1 MRSEERGVRR
11 EEIDMFDVTGRYSR
25 HLLLDGIGQEGQAR
39 IAQGKVLIVGAGGL
53 GSPVALYLAA
63 AGVGTIGIVDGDT
76 VDVTNLQRQVIHFT
90 NDVGVAKVAS
100 AARKM
105 RDINPDINVVEINEF
120 LDKDRLVELAGE
132 YDIVVDATDSY
143 RSKYMI
149 NDACVEAGKP
159 FVHGGVLRYEGN
171 VFTHVPGTADFRAI
185 FGDEPTSAHV
195 PTASEVGVL
204 GTVVGVIGTIQA
216 TEVIKW
222 LTGVG
227 ELLTDS
233 ILTFDAL
240 TWQFNKIKI

>member
-1 MRSEERGVRR
+1 M
-11 EEIDMFDVTGRYSR
+11 
-25 HLLLDGIGQEGQAR
+25 LLDGIGQEGQAR

-63 AGVGTIGIVDGDT
+63 AGVGTIGIADGDT
-76 VDVTNLQRQVIHFT
+76 VDVTNLQRQVIHST

-171 VFTHVPGTADFRAI
+171 VFTHLPGTTDFRAI

-222 LTGVG
+222 LTGTG
-227 ELLTDS
+227 DLLTDS

-240 TWQFNKIKI
+240 TWQFNKIEIK

>member
-1 MRSEERGVRR
+1 MAH
-11 EEIDMFDVTGRYSR
+11 GR
-25 HLLLDGIGQEGQAR
+25 
-39 IAQGKVLIVGAGGL
+39 VLIVGAGGL

-63 AGVGTIGIVDGDT
+63 AGVGTIGIADGDT
-76 VDVTNLQRQVIHFT
+76 VDVTNLQRQVIHST

-120 LDKDRLVELAGE
+120 LDKDRLLELAGE

-143 RSKYMI
+143 SSKYMI

-171 VFTHVPGTADFRAI
+171 VFTHLPGTTDYRDI
-185 FGDEPTSAHV
+185 FGEEPTETHV

-222 LTGVG
+222 ITGTG
-227 ELLTDS
+227 DLLTDS

-240 TWQFNKIKI
+240 TWQFNKIEIK

>member
-1 MRSEERGVRR
+1 
-11 EEIDMFDVTGRYSR
+11 MFDEKGRYSR
-25 HLLLDGIGQEGQAR
+25 HLLLEGFGQEGQRKLAE
-39 IAQGKVLIVGAGGL
+39 GKVLIIGAGGL

-63 AGVGTIGIVDGDT
+63 AGVGTIGIADGDT
-76 VDVTNLQRQVIHFT
+76 VDLTNLQRQVIHT
-90 NDVGVAKVAS
+90 TDDVGMAKVES

-105 RDINPDINVVEINEF
+105 RSINPDVKVVEINEF
-120 LDKDRLVELAGE
+120 VNKPTLMKLAAD

-143 RSKYMI
+143 KSKYTI

-159 FVHGGVLRYEGN
+159 FIHGGVLRYEGN

>member
-1 MRSEERGVRR
+1 M
-11 EEIDMFDVTGRYSR
+11 
-25 HLLLDGIGQEGQAR
+25 
-39 IAQGKVLIVGAGGL
+39 VGAGGL

-63 AGVGTIGIVDGDT
+63 AGVGTIGIADGDT
-76 VDVTNLQRQVIHFT
+76 VDVTNLQRQVIHST

-105 RDINPDINVVEINEF
+105 RDINPDINVAEINEF

-143 RSKYMI
+143 KSKYTI

>member
-1 MRSEERGVRR
+1 
-11 EEIDMFDVTGRYSR
+11 MFDVTGRYSR

-63 AGVGTIGIVDGDT
+63 AGVGTIGIADGDT
-76 VDVTNLQRQVIHFT
+76 VDLTNLQRQVIHT
-90 NDVGVAKVAS
+90 TDDVGMAKVES

-105 RDINPDINVVEINEF
+105 RSINPDVKVVEINEF
-120 LDKDRLVELAGE
+120 VDKPTLMKLAAD

-171 VFTHVPGTADFRAI
+171 VFTHLPGTTDYRDI
-185 FGDEPTSAHV
+185 FGE
-195 PTASEVGVL
+195 
-204 GTVVGVIGTIQA
+204 
-216 TEVIKW
+216 
-222 LTGVG
+222 
-227 ELLTDS
+227 
-233 ILTFDAL
+233 
-240 TWQFNKIKI
+240 

>member
-1 MRSEERGVRR
+1 
-11 EEIDMFDVTGRYSR
+11 MFDPKGRYSR
-25 HLLLDGIGQEGQAR
+25 HLLLEGIGQQGQERLAHGR
-39 IAQGKVLIVGAGGL
+39 VLIVGAGGL
-53 GSPVALYLAA
+53 GAPVALYLAA
-63 AGVGTIGIVDGDT
+63 AGVGTIGIADGDT
-76 VDVTNLQRQVIHFT
+76 VDVTNLQRQVIHST

-171 VFTHVPGTADFRAI
+171 VFTHLPGTTDYRDI
-185 FGDEPTSAHV
+185 FGEEPTADHV
-195 PTASEVGVL
+195 PTASKVGVL

-222 LTGVG
+222 LTGTG
-227 ELLTDS
+227 DLLTDS

-240 TWQFNKIKI
+240 TWQFNKINI

>member
-1 MRSEERGVRR
+1 MRR
-11 EEIDMFDVTGRYSR
+11 EERDMFDVTGRYSR

-63 AGVGTIGIVDGDT
+63 AGVGTIGIADGDT
-76 VDVTNLQRQVIHFT
+76 VDVTNLQRQVIHAT
-90 NDVGVAKVAS
+90 ADVGRTKVES

-105 RDINPDINVVEINEF
+105 RDINPDVTVVEIGEV
-120 LDKDRLVELAGE
+120 LDKEMLIRIAKE

-171 VFTHVPGTADFRAI
+171 VFTHLPGTTDYRDI
-185 FGDEPTSAHV
+185 FGEEPTADHV

-222 LTGVG
+222 ITGTG
-227 ELLTDS
+227 DLLTDS

-240 TWQFNKIKI
+240 TWQFNKINI

>member
-1 MRSEERGVRR
+1 
-11 EEIDMFDVTGRYSR
+11 MFDPKGRYSR
-25 HLLLDGIGQEGQAR
+25 HLLLEGIGQQGQERLAHGR
-39 IAQGKVLIVGAGGL
+39 VLIVGAGGL

-63 AGVGTIGIVDGDT
+63 AGVGTIGIADGDT
-76 VDVTNLQRQVIHFT
+76 VDVTNLQRQVIHST

-120 LDKDRLVELAGE
+120 LNKDRLVELAGE

-159 FVHGGVLRYEGN
+159 FIHGGVLRYEGN

>member
-1 MRSEERGVRR
+1 
-11 EEIDMFDVTGRYSR
+11 MFDEKGRYSR
-25 HLLLDGIGQEGQAR
+25 HLLLEGFGQEGQRKLAE
-39 IAQGKVLIVGAGGL
+39 GKVLIIGAGGL

-63 AGVGTIGIVDGDT
+63 AGVGTIGIADGDT
-76 VDVTNLQRQVIHFT
+76 VDLTNLQRQVIHT
-90 NDVGVAKVAS
+90 TDDVGMAKVES

-105 RDINPDINVVEINEF
+105 RSINPDVKVVEINEF
-120 LDKDRLVELAGE
+120 VDKPTLMKLAAD
-132 YDIVVDATDSY
+132 YDILVDATDSY
-143 RSKYMI
+143 KSKYMI
-149 NDACVEAGKP
+149 NDACVGTGKP

>member
-1 MRSEERGVRR
+1 R
-11 EEIDMFDVTGRYSR
+11 T
-25 HLLLDGIGQEGQAR
+25 
-39 IAQGKVLIVGAGGL
+39 KVE
-53 GSPVALYLAA
+53 
-63 AGVGTIGIVDGDT
+63 
-76 VDVTNLQRQVIHFT
+76 
-90 NDVGVAKVAS
+90 S

-105 RDINPDINVVEINEF
+105 RDINPDVDVVEIGEF
-120 LDKDRLVELAGE
+120 LDKEMLIRIAKE
-132 YDIVVDATDSY
+132 YNIVVDATDSY

-171 VFTHVPGTADFRAI
+171 VFTHLPGTTNYRDI
-185 FGDEPTSAHV
+185 FGEEPTADHV

-222 LTGVG
+222 LTGTG

-240 TWQFNKIKI
+240 TWQFNKIEIK

>member
-1 MRSEERGVRR
+1 MARGR
-11 EEIDMFDVTGRYSR
+11 
-25 HLLLDGIGQEGQAR
+25 
-39 IAQGKVLIVGAGGL
+39 VLIVGAGGL

-63 AGVGTIGIVDGDT
+63 AGVGTIGIADGDT
-76 VDVTNLQRQVIHFT
+76 VDVTNLQRQVIHAT
-90 NDVGVAKVAS
+90 ADVGRTKVES

-105 RDINPDINVVEINEF
+105 RDINPDVDVVEIGEF
-120 LDKDRLVELAGE
+120 LDKEMLIRIAKE

-143 RSKYMI
+143 KSKYTI

-171 VFTHVPGTADFRAI
+171 VFTHLPGTTDYRDI
-185 FGDEPTSAHV
+185 FGEEPSADHV

>member
-1 MRSEERGVRR
+1 
-11 EEIDMFDVTGRYSR
+11 MFDPKGRYSR
-25 HLLLDGIGQEGQAR
+25 HLLLEGIGQQGQERLAHGR
-39 IAQGKVLIVGAGGL
+39 VLIVGAGGL

-63 AGVGTIGIVDGDT
+63 AGVGTIGIADGDT
-76 VDVTNLQRQVIHFT
+76 VDVTNLQRQVIHST

-120 LDKDRLVELAGE
+120 LNKDRLVELAGE

-171 VFTHVPGTADFRAI
+171 VFTHLPGTTDYRDI
-185 FGDEPTSAHV
+185 FGEEPTADHV
-195 PTASEVGVL
+195 PMASEVGVL

-222 LTGVG
+222 ITGTG

-240 TWQFNKIKI
+240 TWQFNKINI

>member
-1 MRSEERGVRR
+1 
-11 EEIDMFDVTGRYSR
+11 MFDEKGRYSR
-25 HLLLDGIGQEGQAR
+25 HLLLEGFGQEGQRKLAE
-39 IAQGKVLIVGAGGL
+39 GKVLIVGAGGL

-63 AGVGTIGIVDGDT
+63 AGVGTIGIADGDT
-76 VDVTNLQRQVIHFT
+76 VDLTNLQRQVIHT
-90 NDVGVAKVAS
+90 TDDVGMAKVES

-105 RDINPDINVVEINEF
+105 RSINPDVKVVEINKF
-120 LDKDRLVELAGE
+120 VDKPTLMKLAAD

-143 RSKYMI
+143 KSKYTI

-159 FVHGGVLRYEGN
+159 FIHGGVLRYEGN

>member
-1 MRSEERGVRR
+1 
-11 EEIDMFDVTGRYSR
+11 MFDEKGRYSR
-25 HLLLDGIGQEGQAR
+25 HLLLEGFGQEGQRKLAE
-39 IAQGKVLIVGAGGL
+39 GKVLIVGAGGL

-63 AGVGTIGIVDGDT
+63 AGVGTIGIADGDT
-76 VDVTNLQRQVIHFT
+76 VDLTNLQRQVIHT
-90 NDVGVAKVAS
+90 TDDVGMAKVES

-105 RDINPDINVVEINEF
+105 RSINPDVKVVEINEF
-120 LDKDRLVELAGE
+120 VDKPTLMKLAAD

-143 RSKYMI
+143 KSKYTI

-159 FVHGGVLRYEGN
+159 FIHGGVLRYEGN

>member
-1 MRSEERGVRR
+1 MFEEK
-11 EEIDMFDVTGRYSR
+11 GRYSR
-25 HLLLDGIGQEGQAR
+25 HLLLEGFGQEGQRKLAE
-39 IAQGKVLIVGAGGL
+39 GKVLIIGAGGL

-63 AGVGTIGIVDGDT
+63 AGVGTIGIADGDT
-76 VDVTNLQRQVIHFT
+76 VDLTNLQRQVIHT
-90 NDVGVAKVAS
+90 TDDVGMAKVES

-105 RDINPDINVVEINEF
+105 RSINPDVKVVEINEF
-120 LDKDRLVELAGE
+120 VDKPTLMKLAAD

-143 RSKYMI
+143 KSKYTI

-159 FVHGGVLRYEGN
+159 FIHGGVLRYEGN

-195 PTASEVGVL
+195 PTASDVGVL

>member
-1 MRSEERGVRR
+1 
-11 EEIDMFDVTGRYSR
+11 MFDVTGRYSR

-63 AGVGTIGIVDGDT
+63 AGVGTIGIADGDT
-76 VDVTNLQRQVIHFT
+76 VDVTNLQRQVIHST
-90 NDVGVAKVAS
+90 ADVGVAKVAS

-143 RSKYMI
+143 SSKYMI

-159 FVHGGVLRYEGN
+159 FVHGGVLRKN
-171 VFTHVPGTADFRAI
+171 CLSFQKMPAFQKNA
-185 FGDEPTSAHV
+185 P
-195 PTASEVGVL
+195 
-204 GTVVGVIGTIQA
+204 
-216 TEVIKW
+216 W
-222 LTGVG
+222 
-227 ELLTDS
+227 
-233 ILTFDAL
+233 
-240 TWQFNKIKI
+240 

>member
-1 MRSEERGVRR
+1 MRR
-11 EEIDMFDVTGRYSR
+11 EERDMFDVTGRYSR
-25 HLLLDGIGQEGQAR
+25 HLLLDGIGQKGQAR

-63 AGVGTIGIVDGDT
+63 AGVGTIGIADGDT
-76 VDVTNLQRQVIHFT
+76 VDLTNLQRQVIHT
-90 NDVGVAKVAS
+90 TDDVGMAKVES

-105 RDINPDINVVEINEF
+105 RSINPDVKVVEINEF
-120 LDKDRLVELAGE
+120 VDKPTLMKLAAD

-143 RSKYMI
+143 KSKYTI

-159 FVHGGVLRYEGN
+159 FIHGGVLRYEGN

>member
-1 MRSEERGVRR
+1 
-11 EEIDMFDVTGRYSR
+11 MFDVTGRYSR
-25 HLLLDGIGQEGQAR
+25 HLLLDGIGQKGQAR

-63 AGVGTIGIVDGDT
+63 AGVGTIGIADGDT
-76 VDVTNLQRQVIHFT
+76 VDLTNLQRQVIHT
-90 NDVGVAKVAS
+90 TDDVGMAKVES

-105 RDINPDINVVEINEF
+105 RSINPDVKVVEINEF
-120 LDKDRLVELAGE
+120 VDKPTLMKLAAD

-143 RSKYMI
+143 KSKYTI

-159 FVHGGVLRYEGN
+159 FIHGGVLRYEGN

>member
-1 MRSEERGVRR
+1 MRSEER
-11 EEIDMFDVTGRYSR
+11 DMFDVTGRYSR

-63 AGVGTIGIVDGDT
+63 AGVGTIGIADGDT
-76 VDVTNLQRQVIHFT
+76 VDLTNLQRQVIHT
-90 NDVGVAKVAS
+90 TDDVGMAKVES

-105 RDINPDINVVEINEF
+105 RSINPDVKVVEINEF
-120 LDKDRLVELAGE
+120 VDKPTLMKLAAD

-143 RSKYMI
+143 KSKYTI

-159 FVHGGVLRYEGN
+159 FIHGGVLRYEGN

>member
-1 MRSEERGVRR
+1 
-11 EEIDMFDVTGRYSR
+11 MFDEKGRYSR
-25 HLLLDGIGQEGQAR
+25 HLLLEGFGQEGQRKLAE
-39 IAQGKVLIVGAGGL
+39 GKVLIVGAGGL

-63 AGVGTIGIVDGDT
+63 AGVGTIGIADGDT
-76 VDVTNLQRQVIHFT
+76 VDLTNLQRQVIHT
-90 NDVGVAKVAS
+90 TDDVGMAKVES

-105 RDINPDINVVEINEF
+105 RSINPDVKVVEINEF
-120 LDKDRLVELAGE
+120 VDKPTLMKLAAD

-143 RSKYMI
+143 KSKYTI

-159 FVHGGVLRYEGN
+159 FIHGGVLRYEGN

-222 LTGVG
+222 LTGTG

>member
-1 MRSEERGVRR
+1 
-11 EEIDMFDVTGRYSR
+11 MFDVTGRYSR

-63 AGVGTIGIVDGDT
+63 AGVGTIGIADGDT
-76 VDVTNLQRQVIHFT
+76 VDVTNLQRQVIHAT
-90 NDVGVAKVAS
+90 ADVGRTKVES

-105 RDINPDINVVEINEF
+105 RNLNPDIKVVEHKEF

-171 VFTHVPGTADFRAI
+171 VFTHLPGTTDYRDI

-222 LTGVG
+222 ITGTG
-227 ELLTDS
+227 DLLTDS

-240 TWQFNKIKI
+240 TWQFNKINI

>member
-1 MRSEERGVRR
+1 MRR
-11 EEIDMFDVTGRYSR
+11 EERDMFDVTGRYSR

-63 AGVGTIGIVDGDT
+63 AGVGTIGIADGDT
-76 VDVTNLQRQVIHFT
+76 VDVTNLQRQVIHAT
-90 NDVGVAKVAS
+90 ADVGRTKVES

-105 RDINPDINVVEINEF
+105 RDINPDVTVVEIGEF
-120 LDKDRLVELAGE
+120 LDKEMLIRIAKE

-143 RSKYMI
+143 KSKYTI

-159 FVHGGVLRYEGN
+159 FIHGGVLRYEGN

-222 LTGVG
+222 LTGTG
-227 ELLTDS
+227 DLLTDS

-240 TWQFNKIKI
+240 TWQFNKIEIK

>member
-1 MRSEERGVRR
+1 
-11 EEIDMFDVTGRYSR
+11 MFDEKGRYSR
-25 HLLLDGIGQEGQAR
+25 HLLLEGFGQEGQRKLAE
-39 IAQGKVLIVGAGGL
+39 GKVLIIGAGGL

-63 AGVGTIGIVDGDT
+63 AGVGTIGIADGDT
-76 VDVTNLQRQVIHFT
+76 VDLTNLQRQVIHT
-90 NDVGVAKVAS
+90 TDDVGMAKVES

-105 RDINPDINVVEINEF
+105 RSINPDVKVVEINEF
-120 LDKDRLVELAGE
+120 VDKPTLMKLAAD

-143 RSKYMI
+143 KSKYTI

-159 FVHGGVLRYEGN
+159 FIHGGVLRYEGN

>member
-25 HLLLDGIGQEGQAR
+25 HLLLDGIGQKGQAR

-63 AGVGTIGIVDGDT
+63 AGVGTIGIADGDT
-76 VDVTNLQRQVIHFT
+76 VDVTNLQRQVIHST

-120 LDKDRLVELAGE
+120 LNKDRLVELEGE

-171 VFTHVPGTADFRAI
+171 VFTHLPGTTDYRDI
-185 FGDEPTSAHV
+185 FGEEPTADHV

-204 GTVVGVIGTIQA
+204 VTVVGVIGTIQA

-222 LTGVG
+222 LTGTG
-227 ELLTDS
+227 DLLTDS

-240 TWQFNKIKI
+240 TWQFNKINI

>member
-1 MRSEERGVRR
+1 
-11 EEIDMFDVTGRYSR
+11 MFDVTGRYSR
-25 HLLLDGIGQEGQAR
+25 HLLLEGIGQQGQERLAR
-39 IAQGKVLIVGAGGL
+39 GRVLIVGAGGL

-63 AGVGTIGIVDGDT
+63 AGVGTIGIADGDT
-76 VDVTNLQRQVIHFT
+76 VDVTNLQRQVIHST

-171 VFTHVPGTADFRAI
+171 VFTHLPGTTDYRDI
-185 FGDEPTSAHV
+185 FGEEPTADHV
-195 PTASEVGVL
+195 ATASEVGVL

-222 LTGVG
+222 LTGTG
-227 ELLTDS
+227 DLLTDS

-240 TWQFNKIKI
+240 TWQFNKINI

>member
-1 MRSEERGVRR
+1 MRSEER
-11 EEIDMFDVTGRYSR
+11 DMFDVTGRYSR
-25 HLLLDGIGQEGQAR
+25 HLLLDGIGKEGQAR

-63 AGVGTIGIVDGDT
+63 AGVGTIGIADGDT
-76 VDVTNLQRQVIHFT
+76 VDLTNLQRQVIHT
-90 NDVGVAKVAS
+90 TDDVGMAKVES

-105 RDINPDINVVEINEF
+105 RSINPDVKVVEINEF
-120 LDKDRLVELAGE
+120 VDKPTLMKLAAD

-143 RSKYMI
+143 KSKYTI

-159 FVHGGVLRYEGN
+159 FIHGGVLRYEGN

>member
-1 MRSEERGVRR
+1 
-11 EEIDMFDVTGRYSR
+11 MFDVTGRYSR

-63 AGVGTIGIVDGDT
+63 AGVGTIGIADGDT
-76 VDVTNLQRQVIHFT
+76 VDLTNLQRQVIHT
-90 NDVGVAKVAS
+90 TDDVGMAKVES

-105 RDINPDINVVEINEF
+105 RSINPDVKVVEINEF
-120 LDKDRLVELAGE
+120 VDKPTLMKLAAD

-143 RSKYMI
+143 KSKYTI

-159 FVHGGVLRYEGN
+159 FIHGGVLRYEGN